1 MQHNYWQKYL
11 AIGTLIWMVFFNFGE
26 VAAQEPTLPFPIIN
40 PLNPFQNLPQSFDL
54 GDPTKLNQT
63 IVYDPESGTFVFKD
77 LMGKDTYFRAP
88 QAMTLEEYLQY
99 EEKKSFSLDW
109 KEIVAEE
116 SAENRTFELP
126 IKIGSKAFESFFG
139 SDQITITPGGNLEI
153 PWAPTTRA

>member
-1 MQHNYWQKYL
+1 MQQNYWQKYL

-26 VAAQEPTLPFPIIN
+26 AAAQEPTLPFPIIN

-54 GDPTKLNQT
+54 GDPTNLNQT
-63 IVYDPESGTFVFKD
+63 IVYDPESKTFVFKD
-77 LMGKDTYFRAP
+77 IMGKDTYFRSP

-126 IKIGSKAFESFFG
+126 IKIGSKAFPLLFWMQNMSG
-139 SDQITITPGGNLEI
+139 QM
-153 PWAPTTRA
+153 

>member
-1 MQHNYWQKYL
+1 MRKYL
-11 AIGTLIWMVFFNFGE
+11 AFGVLLFIVSFTIKE
-26 VAAQEPTLPFPIIN
+26 VKAQTPNLPFPIIN

-63 IVYDPESGTFVFKD
+63 IVYDPITQTFVFRD
-77 LMGKDTYFRAP
+77 VIGKDTYFRPP
-88 QAMTLEEYLQY
+88 QAMTLEDYLKY

-139 SDQITITPGGNLEI
+139 SDQITTTPRWESRNL
-153 PWAPTTRA
+153 TRSESFTG